1 MVAMGDVSGVTMKAP
16 GHGALVEHKGS
27 GSSRQVLNSK
37 GADGQMRIEGLPDS
51 RMRLKP
57 KEGETERDREAR
69 EEKLWR
75 KWTEEYASHL
85 LVSAGQRTQTGR
97 LSAVACEGK
106 YIGMRWKPVQGL
118 TREQA
123 QAWAV
128 WLNSTPGRLMT
139 LIHRGKSLD
148 FVVYDPAG
156 LLQIRVP
163 RLDKDSDRI

>member
-1 MVAMGDVSGVTMKAP
+1 M
-16 GHGALVEHKGS
+16 
-27 GSSRQVLNSK
+27 
-37 GADGQMRIEGLPDS
+37 
-51 RMRLKP
+51 
-57 KEGETERDREAR
+57 
-69 EEKLWR
+69 
-75 KWTEEYASHL
+75 
-85 LVSAGQRTQTGR
+85 SAGQRTQTGR

-163 RLDKDSDRI
+163 RLDKARVIERLSRAWGETRGTTVSQYRDGYTTVRQRWDKAVCDAIDDAMLERVCEWAEKLNRDPAVSVEGFYNAT